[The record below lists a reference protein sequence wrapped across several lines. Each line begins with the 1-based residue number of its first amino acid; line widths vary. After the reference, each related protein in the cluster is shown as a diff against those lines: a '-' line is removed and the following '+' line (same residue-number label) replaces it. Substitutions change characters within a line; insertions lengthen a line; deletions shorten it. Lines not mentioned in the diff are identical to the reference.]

1 MLILAVI
8 GVKGFSQGITGIAN
22 VVIPDKLKVP
32 TIVNDPENTAI
43 NKTSSS
49 IQAVTQTINKL
60 MAMTQISLL
69 DKSIFDN
76 ITTTMEILEY
86 IDQIACQTSELKF
99 NYRYM
104 KNFSCLTML
113 NMKAVTMN
121 INYSSQIINKLFVA
135 ADVTSMT
142 KEGRIKALSD
152 VLAILKQTSA
162 ELGDQNIIIRG
173 YLSRK
178 IAQEYLNSAYF
189 QPKTHSVGDR
199 YR

>member
-1 MLILAVI
+1 MKRKLFIMLILSI
-8 GVKGFSQGITGIAN
+8 FCVKGFSQLAVTDPGVTAATTTSNSIS
-22 VVIPDKLKVP
+22 
-32 TIVNDPENTAI
+32 TI
-43 NKTSSS
+43 
-49 IQAVTQTINKL
+49 TQTINKI
-60 MAMTQISLL
+60 MATAQLALL
-69 DKSIFDN
+69 DASIFDN
-76 ITTTMEILEY
+76 ISTSMEILEY
-86 IDQIACQTSELKF
+86 IDQIACQTSELKY

-121 INYSSQIINKLFVA
+121 INFSSQIINKLFTAV
-135 ADVTSMT
+135 DVTSMS

-178 IAQEYLNSAYF
+178 IAQDYLNNSNF
-189 QPKTHSVGDR
+189 QPKPHSVGDR